1 MIDFETLTAP
11 ITTKEVKMNSNIQL
25 TSAGSNNGFLGGFV
39 EANIEK
45 PPDGLNGDCI
55 VHYSGQYSKY
65 EMTVKLVKGMRE
77 GCAIILND
85 GVPFMKL
92 EYRNGS
98 LTGIVERMNRYGMV
112 ELRGHLVNG
121 VERGLF
127 EECDNSDKVVWRGY
141 YRDGRRYSEVVK
153 SGRLEGYY
161 DEKSVESGSLFSI
174 AQYDDSLHDKNG
186 RCMEYENGEWVGE
199 WVYENGVRGRPIREY
214 RNGTLTLYD
223 DNGRKTFEGQYS
235 KEEVKDGFYGHEPM
249 EEMDG
254 YCKEVDSSGQVIIA
268 EYDVLRMRKN
278 GKCFELEDGKVNRV
292 CLYEND
298 EMKLLLTEFNGSM
311 MTEYN
316 SSGQIVYEG
325 GFKGNMKNGFM
336 RHGKGK
342 EYVKLVTSSGNGLTT
357 ERNESTTLIGTWKN
371 GKKDGEFYELDAYS
385 LVKRTCLYVNNEMS
399 RVIQEFNN
407 HIMTEYNEQGLKV
420 YEGAYKGN
428 MKSGF
433 VRNGKGFQ
441 FNGEGSVKQLCIYEN
456 GEMKRVIQK
465 FNKDVMTEFD
475 LNGKIVYEGG
485 YSGDLTNGFVR
496 DGKGYC
502 FKNSGKEKQG
512 CYYEKGKLIHITR
525 EVKDGVM
532 KEYDENGRVRYI
544 GGFHEY
550 MRNGRGYIVDETG
563 VPKQFCEFVMDSM
576 KRVIQ
581 EYNGNEMTE
590 YDKNGKRRY
599 VGGFKGDVKNG
610 FVRDGDGTEYD
621 GGSRMAVYS
630 GQWKNGKR
638 NGLGT
643 EYKQGRSVY
652 SGEWKNGKR
661 NGKGKEMDRSGKVV
675 YSGKWRKG
683 CHSRLFSLVVA
694 LVVLAIVAVLVVSV
708 FVVVQMSQ
716 HIIVS
721 DCSTFNQ
728 YSVSNSNRVKTIRF
742 KRGCNCER
750 LEIGDGLFENVRL
763 LEMDGLS
770 KLESIVIGKRS
781 FQVNGGLLKIA
792 NCERLE
798 SIVVGDESFEEYGS
812 IKLTNLVNLQ
822 SIVFGSHCF
831 KHVPSLSLT
840 GLNALQSIRFGSSS
854 FGNVQSVVIGSSSLN
869 SIESF
874 PFSSF
879 VKMTALSIGSS
890 SLHELRSFPLTSF
903 SNLHSIQIGS
913 DSLPSVVELELRG
926 LWNLERLE
934 VVEGGL
940 SGVERLVLN
949 DANLG
954 VLSVFGLSSCESN
967 TCLTIG
973 NSSVKNMKQL
983 EIGENSYPNVDI
995 VVISGVE
1002 GLEKLVIGSNSLNG
1016 TGIAESVLQVT
1027 NCSRLKSIEIGK
1039 RSLLNHRRLV
1049 LNGLHRLESFS
1060 YDSGSLVNVEG
1071 MEFVDVSLK
1080 RLVIGSYEFGKVR
1093 ELTMNGMNELESVM
1107 IGSGSFRMS
1116 GNERDDGLLK
1126 VQNCSKLESIIL
1138 GNGSFEDYDS
1148 IELSSLPRLQSL
1160 SLGDYSFSSCHS
1172 IVLESRFLYI
1182 PTI

>member
-11 ITTKEVKMNSNIQL
+11 IITKEVKMNSNIQL

-39 EANIEK
+39 EASVEK
-45 PPDGLNGDCI
+45 PDDGLNGDCT

-92 EYRNGS
+92 EYKSGS
-98 LTGIVERMNRYGMV
+98 LTGIFERMNRYGLV
-112 ELRGHLVNG
+112 ELRGHLANG
-121 VERGLF
+121 MERGLF

-161 DEKSVESGSLFSI
+161 DERSVESGSLFSI

-186 RCMEYENGEWVGE
+186 LCMEYEKGEWVGE
-199 WVYENGVRGRPIREY
+199 WLYENGVRGRPIREY
-214 RNGTLTLYD
+214 RNGVISLYD
-223 DNGRKTFEGQYS
+223 ESGKKTFEEVLS
-235 KEEVKDGFYGHEPM
+235 REEVRDGFYGHEPM
-249 EEMDG
+249 KGMDG
-254 YCKEVDSSGQVIIA
+254 YCKDVDSSGQVIIA

-278 GKCFELEDGKVNRV
+278 GKCFELEDGKVKRV

-465 FNKDVMTEFD
+465 FNKDVMMEFD

-502 FKNSGKEKQG
+502 FKDSGKGYCFKDSGKGYCFKNSGKGHCFKNSGKGYCFKDSGKGYCFKDSGKGYCFKDSGKEKQG
-512 CYYEKGKLIHITR
+512 CYYEKGKLIHVTR

-544 GGFHEY
+544 GGFKGNEY
-550 MRNGRGYIVDETG
+550 VRNGRGYIVDETG

-599 VGGFKGDVKNG
+599 VGGFKGDMKNG

-652 SGEWKNGKR
+652 SGEWRNGKR
-661 NGKGKEMDRSGKVV
+661 DGKGKEMGRSGKVV
-675 YSGKWRKG
+675 YSGKWKKG

-694 LVVLAIVAVLVVSV
+694 LVVLAIAAVLVVSV

-721 DCSTFNQ
+721 DCSKFNQ

-750 LEIGDGLFENVRL
+750 LEIGDGLFENTQL

-770 KLESIVIGKRS
+770 KLESIVIGERS
-781 FQVNGGLLKIA
+781 FQGNGGLLKIA

-798 SIVVGDESFEEYGS
+798 SIVVGDESFEEHGS
-812 IKLTNLVNLQ
+812 IELTNLVNLQ
-822 SIVFGSHCF
+822 SIVIGSHCF
-831 KHVPSLSLT
+831 VNVPSLSLT
-840 GLNALQSIRFGSSS
+840 GLNALQSIRLGSSS
-854 FGNVQSVVIGSSSLN
+854 FGNVHSVVIGSSSLN

-934 VVEGGL
+934 VGEGGL
-940 SGVERLVLN
+940 SGVERIVLN

-967 TCLTIG
+967 TFLTIG
-973 NSSVKNMKQL
+973 NSAVLKNMKQL
-983 EIGENSYPNVDI
+983 EIGNDSLNSVSM
-995 VVISGVE
+995 VVMDGVE
-1002 GLEKLVIGSNSLNG
+1002 GLESLVIG
-1016 TGIAESVLQVT
+1016 ED
-1027 NCSRLKSIEIGK
+1027 C
-1039 RSLLNHRRLV
+1039 
-1049 LNGLHRLESFS
+1049 
-1060 YDSGSLVNVEG
+1060 
-1071 MEFVDVSLK
+1071 
-1080 RLVIGSYEFGKVR
+1080 
-1093 ELTMNGMNELESVM
+1093 MNGNETIDSRFV
-1107 IGSGSFRMS
+1107 
-1116 GNERDDGLLK
+1116 
-1126 VQNCSKLESIIL
+1126 VQNCSNLKSIVVKKQ
-1138 GNGSFEDYDS
+1138 SFMNYAS
-1148 IELSSLPRLQSL
+1148 VVISNCNSLQSL
-1160 SLGDYSFSSCHS
+1160 TVGNAAFQNAQTVEMADLPQLNRIVMGVNSLRGCNGDNRKA
-1172 IVLESRFLYI
+1172 LEEEPFDYRNTLTMKSK
-1182 PTI
+1182 

>member
-11 ITTKEVKMNSNIQL
+11 IITKEVKMNSNIQL

-311 MTEYN
+311 MKEYN

-325 GFKGNMKNGFM
+325 GFKGSMKNGFM
-336 RHGKGK
+336 RNGNGK
-342 EYVKLVTSSGNGLTT
+342 EYVRLVTSSGNGLAT

-465 FNKDVMTEFD
+465 FNKDVMMEFD

-502 FKNSGKEKQG
+502 FKDSGKGYCFKDSGKGYCFKNSGKGHCFKNSGKGYCFKDSGKGYCFKDSGKGYCFKDSGKEKQG
-512 CYYEKGKLIHITR
+512 CYYEKGKLIHVTR

-544 GGFHEY
+544 GGFKGNEY
-550 MRNGRGYIVDETG
+550 VRNGRGYIVDETG

-750 LEIGDGLFENVRL
+750 LEIGDGLFENTQL

-770 KLESIVIGKRS
+770 KLESIVIGERS
-781 FQVNGGLLKIA
+781 FQGNGGLLKIA

-798 SIVVGDESFEEYGS
+798 SIVVGDESFEEHGS
-812 IKLTNLVNLQ
+812 IELTNLVNLQ
-822 SIVFGSHCF
+822 SIVIGSHCF
-831 KHVPSLSLT
+831 VNVPSLSLT
-840 GLNALQSIRFGSSS
+840 GLNALQSIRLGSSS
-854 FGNVQSVVIGSSSLN
+854 FGNVHSVVIGSSSLN

-934 VVEGGL
+934 VGEGGL
-940 SGVERLVLN
+940 SGVERIVLN

-973 NSSVKNMKQL
+973 NSAVLKKMTQL
-983 EIGENSYPNVDI
+983 EIGNDSINSVSM
-995 VVISGVE
+995 VVMDGVE
-1002 GLEKLVIGSNSLNG
+1002 GLESLVIG
-1016 TGIAESVLQVT
+1016 ED
-1027 NCSRLKSIEIGK
+1027 C
-1039 RSLLNHRRLV
+1039 
-1049 LNGLHRLESFS
+1049 
-1060 YDSGSLVNVEG
+1060 
-1071 MEFVDVSLK
+1071 
-1080 RLVIGSYEFGKVR
+1080 
-1093 ELTMNGMNELESVM
+1093 MNGNETIDSRFV
-1107 IGSGSFRMS
+1107 
-1116 GNERDDGLLK
+1116 
-1126 VQNCSKLESIIL
+1126 VQNCSNLKSIVVKKQ
-1138 GNGSFEDYDS
+1138 SFMNYAS
-1148 IELSSLPRLQSL
+1148 VVISNCNSLQSL
-1160 SLGDYSFSSCHS
+1160 TVGNAAFQNAQTVEMADLPQLNRIVMGVNSLRGCNGDNRKA
-1172 IVLESRFLYI
+1172 LEEEPFDYRNTLTMKSK
-1182 PTI
+1182 

>member
-39 EANIEK
+39 EASVEK
-45 PPDGLNGDCI
+45 PDDGLNGDCI

-85 GVPFMKL
+85 GVPFMKV
-92 EYRNGS
+92 EYKSGS
-98 LTGIVERMNRYGMV
+98 LTGIFERMNRYGLV
-112 ELRGHLVNG
+112 ELRGHLANG
-121 VERGLF
+121 MERGLY
-127 EECDNSDKVVWRGY
+127 EEYDNSDKVVWRGY

-161 DEKSVESGSLFSI
+161 DERSVESGLLLSI

-199 WVYENGVRGRPIREY
+199 LVYENGVRGRPIREY

-249 EEMDG
+249 KGMDG

-278 GKCFELEDGKVNRV
+278 GKCFELEDGKVKRV

-336 RHGKGK
+336 RNGNGK
-342 EYVKLVTSSGNGLTT
+342 EYVRLVTSSGNGLAT

-385 LVKRTCLYVNNEMS
+385 LVKRTCLYVNDEMS

-407 HIMTEYNEQGLKV
+407 HIMTEYNEQGMKV
-420 YEGAYKGN
+420 YEGAYTGD
-428 MKSGF
+428 MRSGF

-465 FNKDVMTEFD
+465 FNKDVMMEFD

-496 DGKGYC
+496 DGKGYCFKNSGKGHC

-550 MRNGRGYIVDETG
+550 MRNGKGYIVDENG
-563 VPKQFCEFVMDSM
+563 VPKQLCEFVMDSM

-599 VGGFKGDVKNG
+599 VGGFKGDMKNG

-638 NGLGT
+638 DGLGT

-652 SGEWKNGKR
+652 SGEWRNGKR
-661 NGKGKEMDRSGKVV
+661 DGKGKEMGGSGKVV
-675 YSGKWRKG
+675 YSGKWKKG

-694 LVVLAIVAVLVVSV
+694 LVVLAIAAVLVVSV

-728 YSVSNSNRVKTIRF
+728 YSVSNSNRVKAIRF

-750 LEIGDGLFENVRL
+750 LEIGDGLFENTQL

-770 KLESIVIGKRS
+770 KLESIMIGERS
-781 FQVNGGLLKIA
+781 FQGNGGLLKIA

-812 IKLTNLVNLQ
+812 IELTNLVNLQ

-854 FGNVQSVVIGSSSLN
+854 FGNVHSVVIGSSSLN

-934 VVEGGL
+934 VEEGGL
-940 SGVERLVLN
+940 SGVERIVLN

-973 NSSVKNMKQL
+973 NSAVLKKMTQL
-983 EIGENSYPNVDI
+983 EIGNDSMNSVSM
-995 VVISGVE
+995 VVMDGVE
-1002 GLEKLVIGSNSLNG
+1002 GLESLVIG
-1016 TGIAESVLQVT
+1016 ED
-1027 NCSRLKSIEIGK
+1027 C
-1039 RSLLNHRRLV
+1039 
-1049 LNGLHRLESFS
+1049 
-1060 YDSGSLVNVEG
+1060 
-1071 MEFVDVSLK
+1071 
-1080 RLVIGSYEFGKVR
+1080 
-1093 ELTMNGMNELESVM
+1093 MNGNETIDSRFV
-1107 IGSGSFRMS
+1107 
-1116 GNERDDGLLK
+1116 
-1126 VQNCSKLESIIL
+1126 VQNCSNLKSIVVKKQ
-1138 GNGSFEDYDS
+1138 SFVNYAS
-1148 IELSSLPRLQSL
+1148 VVISNCNSLQSL
-1160 SLGDYSFSSCHS
+1160 TVGNAAFQNAQTVEMASLPKLNRIVMGVNSLRGCNEDNRKALEEEPFDYRNTLTMKSK
-1172 IVLESRFLYI
+1172 
-1182 PTI
+1182 